1 MAVQRLTV
9 TVEMVDGTVHE
20 DVKPI
25 LADQTK
31 YSQIRMKHKGWPSP
45 QDDPMLYA
53 AVQAWAFLKR
63 TGAYPG
69 SWDDFQ
75 TDCASLDIKGSDE
88 VDPTQ

>member
-1 MAVQRLTV
+1 MAVTRLTV

-53 AVQAWAFLKR
+53 AVQSWACLKR
-63 TGAYPG
+63 TGAYEG
-69 SWDDFQ
+69 SWDQFQ
-75 TDCASLDIKGSDE
+75 NDCAALNIEGADE
-88 VDPTQ
+88 LDPTQ